1 MSLAAI
7 FFDLDGTLRH
17 NEPEGFR
24 MYVEYLAELGHSLTP
39 EQRAHGER
47 WTHYYWSVAP
57 ELQDDIEAY
66 SPDTPEFWAKYSE
79 RQIAALNLD
88 DPANTIAQQVN
99 QLFTER
105 YKPINRVPEDVLPTL
120 ARLRQAGYTL
130 GLVSNRLGSLDT
142 VAKDLGL
149 SDYFHF
155 TLSAGQAGAWKP
167 SPKIFERALELAQC
181 SAYRAM
187 YVGDNFYADVEGA
200 RAAGLQP
207 VLIDPRG
214 LFPEAGCLVIHTIG
228 DLLTLI
234 PLNGEVAP

>member
-7 FFDLDGTLRH
+7 LFDLDGTLRH
-17 NEPEGFR
+17 NEPEGFL
-24 MYVEYLAELGHSLTP
+24 MYVEYLTELGHTLTA

-66 SPDTPEFWAKYSE
+66 GPDSPEFWAKYSE
-79 RQIAALNLD
+79 RQISALRLD
-88 DPANTIAQQVN
+88 DPANNIAQQVN
-99 QLFTER
+99 QMFTER
-105 YKPINRVPEDVLPTL
+105 YKPVNRVPEDVPATL
-120 ARLRQAGYTL
+120 ERLRQAGYTL
-130 GLVSNRLGSLDT
+130 GLVSNRLGALDA
-142 VAKDLGL
+142 VAQELGL
-149 SDYFHF
+149 SQYFQF

-200 RAAGLQP
+200 RGAGLQP

-214 LFPEAGCLVIHTIG
+214 LFPEAGCPVIHRIS
-228 DLLTLI
+228 DLLTVV
-234 PLNGEVAP
+234 PLNGASG

>member
-7 FFDLDGTLRH
+7 LFDLDGTLRH
-17 NEPEGFR
+17 NEPEGFG
-24 MYVEYLAELGHSLTP
+24 MYVEYLAELGHTLTP
-39 EQRAHGER
+39 EQRTHGER

-66 SPDTPEFWAKYSE
+66 GPDTPEFWAKYSE

-88 DPANTIAQQVN
+88 DPTNMLAQQVN

-105 YKPINRVPEDVLPTL
+105 YKPINRVPEDVPPTL
-120 ARLRQAGYTL
+120 ERLRQAGYTL
-130 GLVSNRLGSLDT
+130 GLVSNRLGALDT

-214 LFPEAGCLVIHTIG
+214 LFPEAGCPVIKSIG

-234 PLNGEVAP
+234 PLNGR